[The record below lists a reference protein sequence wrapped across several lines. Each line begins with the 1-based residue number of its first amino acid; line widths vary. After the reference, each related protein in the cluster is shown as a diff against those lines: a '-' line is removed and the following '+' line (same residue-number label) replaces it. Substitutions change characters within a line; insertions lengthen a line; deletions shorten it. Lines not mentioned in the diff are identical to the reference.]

1 MQLAPASCPSPPLPS
16 ISTFQPSTHL
26 FSSPSHSVR
35 VDPHCRRW
43 LCSQHNPQRHP
54 SWRGKAVPSNG
65 WRGKGE
71 RILPVHRDRGVCY
84 TEYTEYD
91 IFGMHRLLS
100 WVLHVDLRTSQSTSW
115 ADSVAQKAAAPVTA
129 AAAAAAAAV

>member
-1 MQLAPASCPSPPLPS
+1 M
-16 ISTFQPSTHL
+16 T
-26 FSSPSHSVR
+26 
-35 VDPHCRRW
+35 
-43 LCSQHNPQRHP
+43 
-54 SWRGKAVPSNG
+54 KE
-65 WRGKGE
+65 GE
-71 RILPVHRDRGVCY
+71 RITPIHRDKG
-84 TEYTEYD
+84 YTEYD